1 MSESQ
6 EPEISNAFDE
16 QKITEM
22 VAAFYRRVREDEI
35 IGPMYPEDDWAGAEQ
50 RLRDF
55 LVYRFGGSDRYIRER
70 GHPRLGMRHAGF
82 RIDLAARERWLALM
96 QEAIEEVDVPKNE
109 RLNVQS
115 FFQQV
120 AEFLRNS

>member
-6 EPEISNAFDE
+6 EPKVSAAFDE

-22 VAAFYRRVREDEI
+22 VAAFYRRVRDDEI
-35 IGPMYPEDDWAGAEQ
+35 IGPMYPENDWPGAEQ

-55 LVYRFGGSDRYIRER
+55 LIYRFGGCDRYIRER

-82 RIDLAARERWLALM
+82 RIDLAARERWLAIM
-96 QEAIEEVDVPKNE
+96 QEAIEEVGVPKNE
-109 RLNVQS
+109 RLNVQN

-120 AEFLRNS
+120 AEFLRNC

>member
-6 EPEISNAFDE
+6 EPKVSAAFDE

-22 VAAFYRRVREDEI
+22 VAAFYRRVRDDEI
-35 IGPMYPEDDWAGAEQ
+35 IGPMYPENDWPGAEQ
-50 RLRDF
+50 RLRGF
-55 LVYRFGGSDRYIRER
+55 LIYRFGGSDRYIRER

-82 RIDLAARERWLALM
+82 RIDLAARERWLAIM
-96 QEAIEEVDVPKNE
+96 QEAIEEVGVPKNE
-109 RLNVQS
+109 RLNVQN

-120 AEFLRNS
+120 AEFLRNC